1 METLQEFQPRLV
13 YNNYK
18 ERIKVSHEL
27 ELLFK
32 NCDSFE
38 LSVAFIADS
47 GLAALKECFDYLRD
61 HHIPGKIITST
72 YLGFNAP
79 SMFKKL
85 LKYENIE
92 VKIFEGKGFHPK
104 GYIFH
109 KKDQTDIMIGS
120 SNLTQNALAVNQEW
134 NLFFSSDTQKEI
146 VLKVEDEFNK
156 QWKQSIPLTNE
167 WIEDYQKVYV
177 KPQRHQTINIS
188 KEIKPNYMQKNAL

>member
-61 HHIPGKIITST
+61 HQIPGKIITST

-85 LKYENIE
+85 LFI
-92 VKIFEGKGFHPK
+92 ICLR
-104 GYIFH
+104 
-109 KKDQTDIMIGS
+109 KKSKRKDM
-120 SNLTQNALAVNQEW
+120 
-134 NLFFSSDTQKEI
+134 
-146 VLKVEDEFNK
+146 VL
-156 QWKQSIPLTNE
+156 
-167 WIEDYQKVYV
+167 
-177 KPQRHQTINIS
+177 
-188 KEIKPNYMQKNAL
+188 

>member
-1 METLQEFQPRLV
+1 MSQLPLLPILV
-13 YNNYK
+13 
-18 ERIKVSHEL
+18 L
-27 ELLFK
+27 P
-32 NCDSFE
+32 
-38 LSVAFIADS
+38 
-47 GLAALKECFDYLRD
+47 ALKECFDYLRV
-61 HHIPGKIITST
+61 HHIRGKIITST

-120 SNLTQNALAVNQEW
+120 SNLHKTFGCKQEW

-146 VLKVEDEFNK
+146 VLKLK
-156 QWKQSIPLTNE
+156 RI
-167 WIEDYQKVYV
+167 
-177 KPQRHQTINIS
+177 
-188 KEIKPNYMQKNAL
+188 

>member
-1 METLQEFQPRLV
+1 METQHGFQPRLI

-18 ERIKVSHEL
+18 EHIKVSHEL

-32 NCDSFE
+32 SCDSFE
-38 LSVAFIADS
+38 LSVAFIAES
-47 GLAALKECFDYLRD
+47 GLAALKECFDYLRN

-109 KKDQTDIMIGS
+109 KDKQTDIMIGS
-120 SNLTQNALAVNQEW
+120 SNLTQSALAVNQEW
-134 NLFFSSDTQKEI
+134 
-146 VLKVEDEFNK
+146 
-156 QWKQSIPLTNE
+156 
-167 WIEDYQKVYV
+167 
-177 KPQRHQTINIS
+177 
-188 KEIKPNYMQKNAL
+188 

>member
-1 METLQEFQPRLV
+1 METQHGFQPRLI

-18 ERIKVSHEL
+18 EHIKVSHEL

-32 NCDSFE
+32 SCDSFE

-61 HHIPGKIITST
+61 HHIRGKIITST

-134 NLFFSSDTQKEI
+134 NLFFSSDTQKDI
-146 VLKVEDEFNK
+146 VLKVEEEFDK
-156 QWKQSIPLTNE
+156 QWTHSISLTE
-167 WIEDYQKVYV
+167 
-177 KPQRHQTINIS
+177 
-188 KEIKPNYMQKNAL
+188 